1 MSISHNENT
10 FYIYTTGIAD
20 WCDLNKTFKF
30 WEDELCKHVCEL
42 IPQRFSHI
50 SIFHSDILSDFNGV
64 MSVTNQKK
72 IQTTNEINNR
82 LRLERTRD
90 SRIVVSF
97 FQTTPLNF
105 ILSSQPHI
113 IIDFANVFNN
123 SKSNPKLNVVYLGYV
138 GEQQIIEYNMCTRHI
153 KNFFKVNDDNT
164 VTTYVNKLS
173 DTTRFSPLKKEYPSD
188 NIRDIMKKIRIKLGL
203 EFKNKHG
210 NYDLFDSIFNQANT
224 DIHSKMVS
232 IIMDNIMNTD
242 NVEDTIV
249 DIVIDNMKSIVTI

>member
-1 MSISHNENT
+1 MSIMPISQDT
-10 FYIYTTGIAD
+10 FYIYTTGISD
-20 WCDLNKTFKF
+20 WCDLNKTFKY
-30 WEDELCKHVCEL
+30 WEDELCKDVCGL
-42 IPQRFSHI
+42 IPQRFSRI
-50 SIFHSDILSDFNGV
+50 SIFHSDILDDFNGV

-82 LRLERTRD
+82 LQLERTRD

-113 IIDFANVFNN
+113 IIDFAHVFND
-123 SKSNPKLNVVYLGYV
+123 SNPKLNVVYLGYV
-138 GEQQIIEYNMCTRHI
+138 GELQIIESNMCTRYI

-164 VTTYVNKLS
+164 VTTYINKLADS
-173 DTTRFSPLKKEYPSD
+173 SRFSPLKKDYPSD

-203 EFKNKHG
+203 EYKKKYG
-210 NYDLFDSIFNQANT
+210 NYEVFDSIFNEANT
-224 DIHSKMVS
+224 EIHMKMVA

-242 NVEDTIV
+242 NIEDVIV
-249 DIVIDNMKSIVTI
+249 NTVIDSL

>member
-1 MSISHNENT
+1 MSNSQQDT

-30 WEDELCKHVCEL
+30 WEDELSKHVYEL
-42 IPQRFSHI
+42 IPQRFSRI
-50 SIFHSDILSDFNGV
+50 SIFHSDILDDFNGV

-82 LRLERTRD
+82 LQLERVQN
-90 SRIVVSF
+90 SRIVSSF

-105 ILSSQPHI
+105 ILISQPHI
-113 IIDFANVFNN
+113 IIDFAHVFNDTKLNVFND
-123 SKSNPKLNVVYLGYV
+123 SKPNVVYLGYV
-138 GEQQIIEYNMCTRHI
+138 GEQQIIEYNMCTRYI

-164 VTTYVNKLS
+164 VTTYANKLS
-173 DTTRFSPLKKEYPSD
+173 DTTRFSPLNKEYPSD

-210 NYDLFDSIFNQANT
+210 NYDLFDSIFNEHNT
-224 DIHSKMVS
+224 EVHSKMVT
-232 IIMDNIMNTD
+232 IIMDNIMNTY
-242 NVEDTIV
+242 NSEDAII
-249 DIVIDNMKSIVTI
+249 DIVIDSLRKS

>member
-20 WCDLNKTFKF
+20 WCDLNKTFKY

-72 IQTTNEINNR
+72 IETTTKINNR
-82 LRLERTRD
+82 LQLERTRD

-113 IIDFANVFNN
+113 IIDFANIFNDAKPN
-123 SKSNPKLNVVYLGYV
+123 LNVVYLGYV
-138 GEQQIIEYNMCTRHI
+138 GEQQIIEYNMCTRYI

-164 VTTYVNKLS
+164 VTTYANKLS

-188 NIRDIMKKIRIKLGL
+188 NIRDIMKKIRIKLGS
-203 EFKNKHG
+203 EYKKIHG
-210 NYDLFDSIFNQANT
+210 NYELFDSIFNEKNT
-224 DIHSKMVS
+224 EVHSKMVTM
-232 IIMDNIMNTD
+232 IMDNIMNT
-242 NVEDTIV
+242 NNIEDTIV
-249 DIVIDNMKSIVTI
+249 DIVIDSVRKS